1 MTRKNH
7 FWLGLYALLLAS
19 LWIPP
24 LGWTQDPSA
33 SAEPAILNLHYY
45 WAANCP
51 HCAEAKP
58 FLEKLTT
65 TYPRLRLI
73 EYEVWSNREHFNRL
87 VALAEHSGSGTV
99 STPAIHIDD
108 RLWFGFSAETARE
121 VEAFVA
127 QRLGSEVLAATA
139 SPGKEYAVRL
149 PLLGEVDGESHSL
162 LLITLVL
169 ALLDSFNPCAFFVL
183 FFLLSMLVHAH
194 SRQWMLVVGGTFV
207 FCSGFIYFLFMA
219 AWLNLFLLA
228 GHLPWITVT
237 AGLVALG
244 VAVINI
250 KDFFWFK
257 KGVSLSI
264 PEEAKPKLFA
274 RMRSLLGQRRLGP
287 VLAGTLVLAVA
298 ANAYELLC
306 TAGFPMVYTRLLT
319 LRLLTTWQY
328 YGYLAFYN
336 LVYILPLLTIT
347 LAFTWTLGSRKLSQW
362 EGRVLKLLSGVM
374 MLLLG
379 GVLLLHPAWLNNPAA
394 AGGMLAMAIGSTA
407 VVVVVYRRLYP
418 QGKND

>member
-1 MTRKNH
+1 MAGKFR
-7 FWLGLYALLLAS
+7 FWQGLLVVLLAS
-19 LWIPP
+19 LQLSPGGAP
-24 LGWTQDPSA
+24 KPAAGAETQTL
-33 SAEPAILNLHYY
+33 ILHYY

-58 FLEKLTT
+58 FLEELTAA
-65 TYPRLRLI
+65 YPGLSLI

-87 VALAEHSGSGTV
+87 VALAEQFGGGTV
-99 STPAIHIDD
+99 STPAFHIED

-121 VEAFVA
+121 IEAFVA
-127 QRLGSEVLAATA
+127 RRLGPEAPAPVA
-139 SPGKEYAVRL
+139 SAGEDYALRL
-149 PLLGEVDGESHSL
+149 PLLGAVDGESHSL

-169 ALLDSFNPCAFFVL
+169 GLLDSFNPCAFFVL
-183 FFLLSMLVHAH
+183 FFLLSLLVHAH
-194 SRQWMLVVGGTFV
+194 SRRWMLLVGGSFV
-207 FCSGFIYFLFMA
+207 FCSGLIYFLFMA

-244 VAVINI
+244 VAAINI

-257 KGVSLSI
+257 QGVSLSI
-264 PEEAKPKLFA
+264 PEEAKPKLFT
-274 RMRSLLGQRRLGP
+274 RMRALLGQRRLGP
-287 VLAGTLVLAVA
+287 VLMATLVLAVA
-298 ANAYELLC
+298 ANTYELLC

-319 LRLLTTWQY
+319 LRPLTTWQY
-328 YGYLAFYN
+328 YGYLVLYN

-347 LAFTWTLGSRKLSQW
+347 LVFTWTLGSRKLSEW

-379 GVLLLHPAWLNNPAA
+379 GVLLIHPAWLNNPAT
-394 AGGMLAMAIGSTA
+394 AGGMLAIAIGATA
-407 VVVVVYRRLYP
+407 GVVVVYRRLYP